1 MAMNRLW
8 SPWGVNMLSAGAG
21 STAPSY
27 WLVFDGSDDVVTL
40 PAGEGKEPTTA
51 ITIEAW
57 AKHPAALNQR
67 MVIVRCGDGFK
78 GYSLYLTPQTTP
90 RLLMNLNLNGPTG
103 DGQVVYSNNASV
115 ADANYPTHYAAS
127 WDGSFVYHFINGVL
141 VSKVASSAGPITYTG
156 TGWSLGY
163 TPDIPG
169 YSYGSL
175 SQIRVSNA
183 CRYTANFTP
192 PESFTSDANTV
203 CLYECKEGAGTALA
217 DSGPGAHNGTF
228 KAAGEP
234 AWGAAITSYKTH
246 GGDDLWT
253 ALLAIQAPLN
263 DDIYI
268 NANGDGNR
276 YVYRKISNTGPTWL
290 KMRLTAN
297 VSVGFDYTAAWAV
310 VGDPA
315 GSTPDAWTSE
325 AVTLYTSGSPGEQ
338 WYAISGQP
346 TGGTSQWMGGIVHGN
361 ETMDTQGFYIDSVE
375 TTLVN
380 GNWYHG
386 GTVEYRRTSH
396 FTDAALPGVDVCDIV
411 TTATW
416 ANSAHYVRVNCQ
428 FTWNVTTAITSA
440 YVRMMETNTTIFD
453 QLTYL
458 LAGTDYTFGAATG
471 TQGRVRSSTAAV
483 WKATN
488 EFIMATYLPDVAA
501 SVLRYASGNRN
512 NIQNT
517 KNYCERAPA
526 VGDAAAGQVWECDG
540 YYGFWANAGNHV
552 LKTT

>member
-27 WLVFDGSDDVVTL
+27 WLVFDGNNDYVNL
-40 PAGEGKEPTTA
+40 PAGEGKEATAA

-57 AKHPAALNQR
+57 TLQTSALNNGLCP
-67 MVIVRCGDGFK
+67 VACGNAYA
-78 GYSLYLTPQTTP
+78 GYHLIAMPQTTP
-90 RLLMNLNLNGPTG
+90 RLLVDCSLNGPTG
-103 DGQVVYSNNASV
+103 DGQVIYSSNASV
-115 ADANYPTHYAAS
+115 ADSNYPTHYAVS

-141 VSKVASSAGPITYTG
+141 VSKVASSAGPITYMG
-156 TGWSLGY
+156 TTWYIGRLGSTY
-163 TPDIPG
+163 
-169 YSYGSL
+169 YGHSL
-175 SQIRVSNA
+175 SQIRVSNS

-192 PESFTSDANTV
+192 PTSFTPDANTV
-203 CLYECKEGAGTALA
+203 CLYECKEGAGTTLA

-253 ALLAIQAPLN
+253 ALLAVQAPLS
-263 DDIYI
+263 DDIYVDC
-268 NANGDGNR
+268 NTSGDI
-276 YVYRKISNTGPTWL
+276 YVYRKISDTGPTWL
-290 KMRLTAN
+290 KMRLTADVN
-297 VSVGFDYTAAWAV
+297 VGFDYTAAWAV

-325 AVTLYTSGSPGEQ
+325 AVTLYTASSPGEQ

-346 TGGTSQWMGGIVHGN
+346 TGGTSHWMGGIVHGN
-361 ETMDTQGFYIDSVE
+361 ETIDTQGFYIDSVE
-375 TTLVN
+375 TTLVK

-488 EFIMATYLPDVAA
+488 EFIMATHLPDVAA

-512 NIQNT
+512 NIQNA

-526 VGDAAAGQVWECDG
+526 VDDAAAGQVWECDG